1 MSSRW
6 KKPRV
11 LREQYQTIMRD
22 IAASTAATA
31 TPCMNIGAASP
42 ANDSPTESCAS
53 TSSSGSET
61 ESDHDTNRDDLPAEQ
76 RMQDSPEEMSSDSCS
91 DVDAEPSS
99 EQPEPSATEELATIA
114 RRFGLTHEAVNAFA
128 ASLRRLGHD
137 VPKDARTILG
147 TERKAQLEQAN
158 TFIHFGLVKGLT
170 ESLGDALLPQELH
183 LQASIDGLPLF
194 KSSSVGFWPILC
206 RVTNCGDSTPFVV
219 SLFCDSGKPPN
230 LETFL
235 RPFLDEVQ
243 ELKTNGMVFKG
254 RHIDVCLTAMVC
266 DAPARSFVKQ
276 IKSHAG
282 YHGCERCSQRGQYVE
297 GRVTFPELNAPLRT
311 NETFRDQAD
320 PAHHIGESPVADLD
334 VNMVTIFPLDY
345 MHLVCL
351 GVMRRLLR
359 SWTCGRGTLSAG
371 QQRDLSRKLVACAKE
386 FPSDFQRKPRGVD
399 ELDRWKATELRS
411 FLLYVG
417 PVVLKSL
424 LPETHYEHFLLL
436 HVAIRILASPAYYV
450 CHNSFARGLLRY
462 FVQQFGTSALY
473 GPKQLT
479 YNVHTLSHLA
489 EECLIHGP
497 LDAFSAFGFENFL
510 GKLKR
515 MLRTRNNPLAQISR
529 RLSERAGPASFQTAT
544 KAHEIKEGQCYLLN
558 DRPAVIV
565 KVSGI
570 SCDVAALTNPRDFF
584 KAPAHSSA
592 IEIYRTDVQSTT
604 TKLWPQDAVRNAPRC
619 VKLPYKKGFVVT
631 PLLHLQG

>member
-1 MSSRW
+1 M
-6 KKPRV
+6 
-11 LREQYQTIMRD
+11 RE

-31 TPCMNIGAASP
+31 TPCVNTGAASS
-42 ANDSPTESCAS
+42 ANDSPPESCAR
-53 TSSSGSET
+53 TSSSSDESESES
-61 ESDHDTNRDDLPAEQ
+61 ESDHDTSRDDLPPEQ
-76 RMQDSPEEMSSDSCS
+76 RMPDYPSEMTSDPCL
-91 DVDAEPSS
+91 DADDEPSS
-99 EQPEPSATEELATIA
+99 EQPEPSATEELATLA
-114 RRFGLTHEAVNAFA
+114 RRFNLTHGAVNAFA
-128 ASLRRLGHD
+128 ETLRRLGHD
-137 VPKDARTILG
+137 VPRDARTILG
-147 TERKAQLEQAN
+147 TERKAQLGHAN
-158 TFIHFGLVKGLT
+158 TFIHFGLVKGLK
-170 ESLGDALLPQELH
+170 ESLGDVLRPQELH

-219 SLFCDSGKPPN
+219 SLFCDSGKPSN

-235 RPFLDEVQ
+235 RPFLEEVQ
-243 ELKTNGMVFKG
+243 ELTANGMVFKG
-254 RHIDVCLTAMVC
+254 SHMDVRLTAMVC

-282 YHGCERCSQRGQYVE
+282 YHGCERCSQRGKYVE

-311 NETFRDQAD
+311 NETFRAKAD
-320 PAHHIGESPVADLD
+320 PVHHIGDSPVGDLD
-334 VNMVTIFPLDY
+334 VNMVTLFPLDY

-359 SWTCGRGTLSAG
+359 TWTCGRGTLSVG
-371 QQRDLSRKLVACAKE
+371 QQRDLSRKLVASAKE
-386 FPSDFQRKPRGVD
+386 FPSDFQRKPRSVD

-424 LPETHYEHFLLL
+424 LPETHYKHFLLL
-436 HVAIRILASPAYYV
+436 HVAIRILASPAYHV
-450 CHNSFARGLLRY
+450 CHNSFARGLLRC
-462 FVQQFGTSALY
+462 FVQQFGTSELY

-479 YNVHTLSHLA
+479 YNVRTLSHLA

-497 LDAFSAFGFENFL
+497 LDTFSAFGFENFL

-515 MLRTRNNPLAQISR
+515 MLRTRNNPLAQVSR

-544 KAHEIKEGQCYLLN
+544 KALTIKEGQCYLLN

-565 KVSGI
+565 KVCRI
-570 SCDVAALTNPRDFF
+570 SCDVAALKNPQDFF
-584 KAPAHSSA
+584 KDPAHSSA
-592 IEIYRTDVQSTT
+592 IDIYRTDVQSTT
-604 TKLWPQDAVRNAPRC
+604 TKSWPQDAVRNAPRC
-619 VKLPYKKGFVVT
+619 LKLPYKKGFVVI